1 MKVSFPSAKDP
12 SWQERYGSV
21 STCVITIEAGDD
33 FVRMFDTKPKIYSIL
48 NHGSSGEIE
57 RLGDRVLKDLVD
69 IFPQLE
75 GERMV
80 IEFMICLAASEKA
93 TN

>member
-21 STCVITIEAGDD
+21 STCVITVEAGDD

-48 NHGSSGEIE
+48 SHGSSTTGEIE
-57 RLGDRVLKDLVD
+57 RLRDRVLKDLVD
-69 IFPQLE
+69 TFPQLE
-75 GERMV
+75 GTRKIV
-80 IEFMICLAASEKA
+80 IFISLKRRSSY
-93 TN
+93 